1 MRTIYTRTLKDLA
14 RLAGRSQAIAFDLTE
29 ISIVGC
35 EGFVRYD
42 YLSLSTRLAIH
53 ALSRLTF

>member
-14 RLAGRSQAIAFDLTE
+14 GLTGRSQAIAFDLTE

-35 EGFVRYD
+35 EVFVGYD
-42 YLSLSTRLAIH
+42 YLSLSARLAIH
-53 ALSRLTF
+53 VLSRLII